1 MNKSMTKTDS
11 SLKYSDHHLLTVTTA
26 GVTLTFF
33 QDTLCC
39 RVEAAG
45 GVWEQACPPR
55 IEWKDRT
62 QALFVDALSIS
73 HRYYRSGV
81 GTGILSSYDG
91 FADRGN
97 FSFETL
103 VWIEDATGHVRFEL
117 IPGKDEEE
125 FSAIHWPAPFT
136 FDKPVF
142 SAYTV
147 MPVLQ
152 GLLIPNTWENVVNK
166 LPFHGQMCSAG
177 AYMPWFGQVEDRKGY
192 IAICE
197 QPWDAGYEI
206 DHPAGGPYTH
216 VGMYF
221 LPSLGK
227 LSYRRITRFT
237 FLEDCDYND
246 LCKAY
251 RAYVKETGLF
261 TTLVEKAARNPL
273 IAKLVGAAI
282 VHKGIKTHVS
292 PDSLFYDREHPE
304 KNDVVIPF
312 AERTREILRFRDK
325 GIRKLYLHLDG
336 WGNPGY
342 DNKHPDY
349 LPACEE
355 AGGWEGMKELSDTIR
370 DCGYMFGLHDQYR
383 DYYMDAPSFD
393 REFACKAPDGSILD
407 MARWAGGRQSYL
419 CATQAPYYVKRNFE
433 EVLGHGI
440 HLEASYLDV
449 FTCNEGDECANPRH
463 RMTRKECFEYRS
475 ACFRYLCSKEIL
487 PSSEECGDWAMR
499 DLVFCHYGPYD
510 FMLEKPGT
518 PRRGIPV
525 PLFNLVYHDC
535 IILPWP
541 MDRLPDTE
549 DYMLYALLN
558 GGGAYVDKDGAYPDC
573 DGAFD
578 AARERQLDEDI
589 ARYRVVAALQEQVA
603 PYEMV
608 RHEFLDGNP
617 NRQRTCF
624 ANGTWVTVDLGTGEY
639 WIEHS
644 ES

>member
-1 MNKSMTKTDS
+1 MNDNMTKS
-11 SLKYSDHHLLTVTTA
+11 NHESLTQLEQQKLTISAAGITVT
-26 GVTLTFF
+26 FF
-33 QDTLCC
+33 ADSLCS
-39 RVEAAG
+39 RVEAG
-45 GVWEQACPPR
+45 NRIWEQTCPPR
-55 IEWKDRT
+55 IERKERPTVFFKD
-62 QALFVDALSIS
+62 AASVS
-73 HRYYRSGV
+73 HRYYKNGV

-91 FADRGN
+91 FAEMEN

-103 VWIEDATGHVRFEL
+103 IWIEHTTGNVRFEL
-117 IPGKDEEE
+117 MPGRDGEE
-125 FSAIHWPAPFT
+125 FSAIHWPAPFG
-136 FDKPVF
+136 FDNPVP

-152 GLLIPNTWENVVNK
+152 GLLIPNTWETAVSR
-166 LPFHGQMCSAG
+166 LPFNGQMCSAG
-177 AYMPWFGQVEDRKGY
+177 AYMPWFGQVEERRGY

-206 DHPAGGPYTH
+206 DHPAGGPYSH

-221 LPSLGK
+221 LPSLGR
-227 LSYRRITRFT
+227 LAYRRITRFT

-246 LCKAY
+246 LCKVY

-261 TTLVEKAARNPL
+261 TTLVEKTVRNPL
-273 IAKLVGAAI
+273 AAKLVGAAI

-292 PDSLFYDREHPE
+292 PDSMFYDRERPE
-304 KNDVVIPF
+304 KNDLVIPF
-312 AERTREILRFRDK
+312 SERTREILRFRDK

-336 WGNPGY
+336 WGDPGY
-342 DNKHPDY
+342 DNRHPDY
-349 LPACEE
+349 LPACKE

-370 DCGYMFGLHDQYR
+370 DCDYMFGLHDQYR

-393 REFACKAPDGSILD
+393 REFACEAPDGSIFD

-419 CATQAPYYVKRNFE
+419 CATQAPYFVKRNFE
-433 EVLGHGI
+433 EVLRHGI

-449 FTCNEGDECANPRH
+449 FTCNEGDECANPHH
-463 RMTRKECFEYRS
+463 RMTRRECFEYRS
-475 ACFRYLCSKEIL
+475 ACFRYLSSKEIL

-558 GGGAYVDKDGAYPDC
+558 GGAAYVDKDGAYPDC

-578 AARERQLDEDI
+578 AVREKQLDEDI
-589 ARYRVVAALQEQVA
+589 ARYSVVAGLQEQVA
-603 PYEMV
+603 AHEMV
-608 RHEFLDGNP
+608 KHEFLDGNLY
-617 NRQRTCF
+617 RQRTLF
-624 ANGTWVTVDLGTGEY
+624 ADGTQVTVDLKSGEY
-639 WIEHS
+639 WIGHL
-644 ES
+644 